1 MLSIIVCSVN
11 RKYLLNFEKNVAET
25 IGDNVEY
32 EILAIDNKVMR
43 LSICAAYNR
52 AASEARYPYLL
63 FIHEDVEFLEKGWWA
78 KVMPQLSKPDCGV
91 IGFAGTVAMVDSPAG
106 WGQSRKWSVLNFTQL
121 TKGRRRLYRQGFEN
135 STYRQVVALDGFAMF
150 VRRSVWQE
158 TPFDEQMLKGFHCYD
173 VDFSLSVNQRY
184 KNYVCGVVDIFHY
197 SPGNFNEAWF
207 REVLK
212 TYKKWHD
219 RLPVWVDDPEHPI
232 SRQDMKRIHEKLDFK
247 AMKKVKKLR
256 DVRRWPYV
264 KRFFR
269 HGMSLKHLEHIIRA
283 FV

>member
-91 IGFAGTVAMVDSPAG
+91 IGFAGTGALVDSPGG
-106 WGQSRKWSVLNFTQL
+106 W
-121 TKGRRRLYRQGFEN
+121 
-135 STYRQVVALDGFAMF
+135 
-150 VRRSVWQE
+150 
-158 TPFDEQMLKGFHCYD
+158 
-173 VDFSLSVNQRY
+173 
-184 KNYVCGVVDIFHY
+184 
-197 SPGNFNEAWF
+197 
-207 REVLK
+207 
-212 TYKKWHD
+212 
-219 RLPVWVDDPEHPI
+219 
-232 SRQDMKRIHEKLDFK
+232 
-247 AMKKVKKLR
+247 
-256 DVRRWPYV
+256 
-264 KRFFR
+264 
-269 HGMSLKHLEHIIRA
+269 
-283 FV
+283 

>member
-121 TKGRRRLYRQGFEN
+121 TIGRRRLYRQGFEN

-150 VRRSVWQE
+150 VRRSVWQK
-158 TPFDEQMLKGFHCYD
+158 TPFDEQLLKGFHCYD
-173 VDFSLSVNQRY
+173 VDFSL
-184 KNYVCGVVDIFHY
+184 
-197 SPGNFNEAWF
+197 
-207 REVLK
+207 
-212 TYKKWHD
+212 
-219 RLPVWVDDPEHPI
+219 
-232 SRQDMKRIHEKLDFK
+232 
-247 AMKKVKKLR
+247 
-256 DVRRWPYV
+256 
-264 KRFFR
+264 
-269 HGMSLKHLEHIIRA
+269 
-283 FV
+283 

>member
-121 TKGRRRLYRQGFEN
+121 TKVGDAFTGKVLKTAPIVRWWLSTASLCLCAGAFGRRRL
-135 STYRQVVALDGFAMF
+135 STSSCSKASIAMMSTS
-150 VRRSVWQE
+150 RCRSISVTRTMCAEWS
-158 TPFDEQMLKGFHCYD
+158 TFSIILRAISMRCGSVKCLKPTKMARPSARVG
-173 VDFSLSVNQRY
+173 
-184 KNYVCGVVDIFHY
+184 
-197 SPGNFNEAWF
+197 
-207 REVLK
+207 
-212 TYKKWHD
+212 
-219 RLPVWVDDPEHPI
+219 
-232 SRQDMKRIHEKLDFK
+232 
-247 AMKKVKKLR
+247 
-256 DVRRWPYV
+256 
-264 KRFFR
+264 
-269 HGMSLKHLEHIIRA
+269 
-283 FV
+283 